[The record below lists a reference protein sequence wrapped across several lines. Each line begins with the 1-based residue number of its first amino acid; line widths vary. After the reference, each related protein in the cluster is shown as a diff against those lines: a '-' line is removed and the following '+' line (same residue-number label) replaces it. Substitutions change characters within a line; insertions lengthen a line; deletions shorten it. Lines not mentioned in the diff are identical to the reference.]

1 MNSTDQLT
9 TCIAACP
16 SSTIASASSHAQ
28 CVLQCIVSPGGGGE
42 TPLSESL
49 AGGSPDGSYDGL
61 LNGLSGYFNTEV
73 VVRIK
78 PQTYVNTFVIT
89 NPSYVSNYNS
99 NAHDNNNSSSDR
111 VSDSGIGMIV

>member
-9 TCIAACP
+9 NCIAACP
-16 SSTIASASSHAQ
+16 STIAGSPSHSQ
-28 CVLQCIVSPGGGGE
+28 CVLQCIAGG
-42 TPLSESL
+42 LSHHYQAADSQG
-49 AGGSPDGSYDGL
+49 GGSPDGSYDGL

-73 VVRIK
+73 LVRIK

-99 NAHDNNNSSSDR
+99 NANDNNNSSSDR
-111 VSDSGIGMIV
+111 VLDSGIGMIV

>member
-28 CVLQCIVSPGGGGE
+28 CVLQCIAGGSAHNHQ
-42 TPLSESL
+42 TESL

-99 NAHDNNNSSSDR
+99 NAHDNNNSSTDR

>member
-16 SSTIASASSHAQ
+16 STIASAPLHSQ
-28 CVLQCIVSPGGGGE
+28 CVLQCIAGE
-42 TPLSESL
+42 SSL
-49 AGGSPDGSYDGL
+49 GGGSPDGSYDGL

>member
-1 MNSTDQLT
+1 
-9 TCIAACP
+9 
-16 SSTIASASSHAQ
+16 
-28 CVLQCIVSPGGGGE
+28 VLQCI
-42 TPLSESL
+42 
-49 AGGSPDGSYDGL
+49 AGASAHHSDLQSSSSPDGSYDGL

-111 VSDSGIGMIV
+111 VADSGIGMIV

>member
-16 SSTIASASSHAQ
+16 ASNAQ
-28 CVLQCIVSPGGGGE
+28 CVLQCIAGGSAHHYQ
-42 TPLSESL
+42 TESL

-99 NAHDNNNSSSDR
+99 NAHDNNNSSTDR